1 VVGVRG
7 LSRPIAALGRDP
19 KRVVAED
26 NGEREVGG
34 GLGGWGVG
42 RGGGVVGAGVVVGVV
57 IWGGAQG
64 QLGRGRFGA

>member
-1 VVGVRG
+1 MVGVRG

-34 GLGGWGVG
+34 GLSGCEGSQRG
-42 RGGGVVGAGVVVGVV
+42 RVVGA
-57 IWGGAQG
+57 
-64 QLGRGRFGA
+64 